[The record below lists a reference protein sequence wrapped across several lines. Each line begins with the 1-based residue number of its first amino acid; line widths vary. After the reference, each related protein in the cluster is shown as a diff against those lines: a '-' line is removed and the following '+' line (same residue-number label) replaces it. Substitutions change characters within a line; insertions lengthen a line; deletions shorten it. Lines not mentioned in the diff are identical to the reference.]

1 MNFKQSTIF
10 SIAASLGL
18 IIFNMLINVIE
29 SRVLGPSEIGR
40 YQIFITTQN
49 LFATFC
55 ALGLGQS
62 CIYFINA
69 LKVDERK
76 VLSTTINATIPI
88 ASFAS
93 LVLFAI
99 IMLKPDYFGKEN
111 VWCITLFCLG
121 TNALL
126 LNNIF
131 TPVLLAKM
139 DVVKNQVV
147 KYSTKVF
154 TFIILLVALFIW
166 NKLNVGFLLALSGI
180 GSILSLSILYH
191 YFHRRFSFQDGID
204 KKLFYNIVKWGV
216 KLAGNN
222 IASLILTSIPVY
234 FLTWFS
240 ISEGFLNVGY
250 YSRANSLLII
260 GTVIASS
267 VGPLLYSKWS
277 LVKGKELKLQ
287 VRRVS
292 LLLAFV
298 NTLLAIGL
306 IIFTPIFIRILYGTE
321 YQTAAPVLR
330 LLALTMIANGA
341 KEVSYGILSS
351 QGSPLSIMK
360 NLVIGIIL
368 SAILNYFIIPQFGV
382 IGCSVVTVLVTFTTA
397 FLLQIN
403 ITRITELSMK
413 DFYTLPSRE
422 DVMSIFLFKKK

>member
-306 IIFTPIFIRILYGTE
+306 IIFAPIFIRILYGTE

-341 KEVSYGILSS
+341 KEVI
-351 QGSPLSIMK
+351 
-360 NLVIGIIL
+360 
-368 SAILNYFIIPQFGV
+368 
-382 IGCSVVTVLVTFTTA
+382 
-397 FLLQIN
+397 
-403 ITRITELSMK
+403 ITRLAIKHHEESCYRYNSKRYFKLFYHTSVWRYRMFCCYCISNLYNGLPITDKHYKNYRIIYERLLYSSFK
-413 DFYTLPSRE
+413 RRCY
-422 DVMSIFLFKKK
+422 VNLFIQEKIKYA

>member
-1 MNFKQSTIF
+1 M
-10 SIAASLGL
+10 
-18 IIFNMLINVIE
+18 
-29 SRVLGPSEIGR
+29 
-40 YQIFITTQN
+40 
-49 LFATFC
+49 
-55 ALGLGQS
+55 
-62 CIYFINA
+62 
-69 LKVDERK
+69 
-76 VLSTTINATIPI
+76 
-88 ASFAS
+88 
-93 LVLFAI
+93 
-99 IMLKPDYFGKEN
+99 
-111 VWCITLFCLG
+111 
-121 TNALL
+121 
-126 LNNIF
+126 
-131 TPVLLAKM
+131 
-139 DVVKNQVV
+139 
-147 KYSTKVF
+147 
-154 TFIILLVALFIW
+154 
-166 NKLNVGFLLALSGI
+166 
-180 GSILSLSILYH
+180 
-191 YFHRRFSFQDGID
+191 
-204 KKLFYNIVKWGV
+204 FYNIVKWGV

-306 IIFTPIFIRILYGTE
+306 IIFAPIFIRILYGTE

-341 KEVSYGILSS
+341 KEVGSGILSS

-403 ITRITELSMK
+403 ITRISELSMK
-413 DFYTLPSRE
+413 DFYTLSFERRCY
-422 DVMSIFLFKKK
+422 VNLFIQEKIKYA